1 MNQRAHN
8 VDDIQELADEIQEF
22 IDYKREP
29 EEIIEAQVKKINP
42 IDNMVTLELEEDFN
56 FYNGALVVVN
66 GTSGSVQDKYSTR
79 LEISTKEEL
88 EFEVGDNV
96 KVDSS
101 KINLIINRLEKT
113 INNIKKN
120 NLDKNSQ
127 KTLQFVLGNLIPKY
141 HKKNVNFK
149 SQSLNIHQKEAIIN
163 SISADSFHLIIG
175 PPGTGKTYVI
185 TEILEQLLLKGR
197 KILITA
203 WTNIAVDNIL
213 EKFQDNS
220 PENILRIG
228 SFKEVSPLCQKFTLE
243 KRRKES
249 KDWKEV
255 EQLEKLIK
263 NQKQAKHSLN
273 RDENDI
279 YYRIK
284 DLEKKKKVFLN
295 AIDSI
300 LETKEEYKVKALRY
314 KTSNSKINDD
324 LVNLDSEWSHLI
336 KKSETYSNLAGEL
349 FNLEEWENSLPEED
363 VLYNLENDI
372 KKERSKKI
380 IKKIVSPFRRNNY
393 KKFLEDLQIKETK
406 YQNISRLY
414 KNYRDKRDTVVAEY
428 IQFYGNDLGNPY
440 YDSLKCEIKLL
451 NLMEKYLPIEIATLQ
466 EKTNYQNIIHES
478 YQNYISSLT
487 YNVDIIQEEIALLEE
502 DIKIKNNLHDN
513 ILNEIE
519 VINDLIEINQINK
532 KKILEFIDN
541 EILNKSNLI
550 IATVISSA
558 HPLLKEKF
566 FDWMIMDEASQVAS
580 FMSLIPLLKTKRF
593 LLVGD
598 DKQLQPIEESGLSDH
613 LNLSI
618 FNRLLYNFP
627 NSSTFLDTQYRMNE
641 KLANIPSQLF
651 YDGKLKTYPA
661 VSKQT
666 LDCTLN
672 GDNIDIINPEA
683 PLTYL
688 DTYNLEYYEDAI
700 SNSCEN
706 SKEAE
711 LVVKLVN
718 ALHEEGI
725 STNDIGIITPYRR
738 HKNKIK
744 NQLKEKAI
752 NVDVDTVYRFQGRE
766 KDVIILTF
774 CNSKLGRLKPFL
786 RKFIERP
793 SQVNVSLTRARKKLY
808 LVANSKTL
816 KQSKLLTE
824 IINLIGEENTIKCTD
839 EILNIMK

>member
-1 MNQRAHN
+1 M
-8 VDDIQELADEIQEF
+8 
-22 IDYKREP
+22 
-29 EEIIEAQVKKINP
+29 
-42 IDNMVTLELEEDFN
+42 
-56 FYNGALVVVN
+56 
-66 GTSGSVQDKYSTR
+66 
-79 LEISTKEEL
+79 
-88 EFEVGDNV
+88 
-96 KVDSS
+96 
-101 KINLIINRLEKT
+101 
-113 INNIKKN
+113 
-120 NLDKNSQ
+120 
-127 KTLQFVLGNLIPKY
+127 
-141 HKKNVNFK
+141 
-149 SQSLNIHQKEAIIN
+149 
-163 SISADSFHLIIG
+163 
-175 PPGTGKTYVI
+175 
-185 TEILEQLLLKGR
+185 EQ
-197 KILITA
+197 I
-203 WTNIAVDNIL
+203 
-213 EKFQDNS
+213 
-220 PENILRIG
+220 
-228 SFKEVSPLCQKFTLE
+228 
-243 KRRKES
+243 
-249 KDWKEV
+249 
-255 EQLEKLIK
+255 EKLIK
-263 NQKQAKHSLN
+263 KQKQARQSLN
-273 RDENDI
+273 RDENDLK
-279 YYRIK
+279 YRIK
-284 DLEKKKKVFLN
+284 NLEKKQKVFLN

-300 LETKEEYKVKALRY
+300 LETKEQYKVKSLRY

-324 LVNLDSEWSHLI
+324 LVNLESEWSHLI
-336 KKSETYSNLAGEL
+336 TKSETYSNLAGDL

-363 VLYNLENDI
+363 MLNKLENDI
-372 KKERSKKI
+372 KKDSSKKL

-393 KKFLEDLQIKETK
+393 KKFLEDFHIKEAE
-406 YQNISRLY
+406 YENISRLY

-451 NLMEKYLPIEIATLQ
+451 NLMERYLPIQIATLQ

-502 DIKIKNNLHDN
+502 DIKIKTKLYDN
-513 ILNEIE
+513 VLNDLE
-519 VINDLIEINQINK
+519 VNNDLIEINQIK
-532 KKILEFIDN
+532 KKEILTFIDN

-598 DKQLQPIEESGLSDH
+598 DKQLQPIEESELSDH
-613 LNLSI
+613 LNQSI

-627 NSSTFLDTQYRMNE
+627 DSSTFLDTQYRMNE
-641 KLANIPSQLF
+641 KLANISSKLF
-651 YDGKLKTYPA
+651 YNGKLKTFPA
-661 VSKQT
+661 VSQQT

-672 GDNIDIINPEA
+672 GNNIDILNPEA
-683 PLTYL
+683 PFTYL
-688 DTYNLEYYEDAI
+688 DTCNLEYYEDAI

-711 LVVKLVN
+711 LVVKLVI
-718 ALHEEGI
+718 ALQEEGI

-738 HKNKIK
+738 HKNNIK

-752 NVDVDTVYRFQGRE
+752 NVDIDTVYRFQGRE
-766 KDVIILTF
+766 KDVIILTI

-793 SQVNVSLTRARKKLY
+793 SQVNVSLTRARKKLF

-839 EILNIMK
+839 ENLDKLNIECN